1 MKTKMFYLMVIGV
14 AFLFLF
20 APISSFAQQETYEV
34 VKGDCLWKISKKQ
47 LKDGKLWPEIWVL
60 NKDGVV
66 NKDKFDKEKYKTIKN
81 PNLIYPTQI
90 LRIPKAPKLTQ
101 AELQAAYKEAK
112 KYWRKMHP
120 WKPKVKKEEGTE
132 KPKDDTKKDD
142 TKKKEEK
149 KN

>member
-1 MKTKMFYLMVIGV
+1 MKSKIFFLIVVGV
-14 AFLFLF
+14 VFAFLF
-20 APISSFAQQETYEV
+20 APVSSFAQNETYEV

-47 LKDGKLWPEIWVL
+47 LQDGKLWPEIWVL

-90 LRIPKAPKLTQ
+90 LKIPKAPKLTKE
-101 AELQAAYKEAK
+101 ELQSAYKEAK

-120 WKPKVKKEEGTE
+120 WKPKVKKEETTE
-132 KPKDDTKKDD
+132 KPKDESI
-142 TKKKEEK
+142 KKEEK
-149 KN
+149 KEEKKK

>member
-1 MKTKMFYLMVIGV
+1 MKVKFFFLIVIGV
-14 AFLFLF
+14 VLLFVL
-20 APISSFAQQETYEV
+20 APISSYAQNETYEV
-34 VKGDCLWKISKKQ
+34 VKGDCLWKISKKE

-90 LRIPKAPKLTQ
+90 LRIPKTPKLSQ
-101 AELQAAYKEAK
+101 AELQSAYKEAK

-120 WKPKVKKEEGTE
+120 RKPKVNKEESTE
-132 KPKDDTKKDD
+132 KPKDDQG
-142 TKKKEEK
+142 KKEEK
-149 KN
+149 KK